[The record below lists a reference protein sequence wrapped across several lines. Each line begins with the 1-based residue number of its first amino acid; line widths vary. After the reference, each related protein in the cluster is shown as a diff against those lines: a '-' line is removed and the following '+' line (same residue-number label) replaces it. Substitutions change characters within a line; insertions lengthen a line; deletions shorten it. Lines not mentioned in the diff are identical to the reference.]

1 MRKKNLW
8 ILIVIVAI
16 VVTILAS
23 EFGFLYGPLYTS
35 PFVYFALLII
45 LGTII
50 IDNISKV
57 DALAKR
63 QTTSNEEINAKIEL
77 AMQRMRVIENKVDK
91 INTILEKVSE

>member
-23 EFGFLYGPLYTS
+23 EFGFSYGFLYTS
-35 PFVYFALLII
+35 PFLYFGLLII

-63 QTTSNEEINAKIEL
+63 QETSNEEINAKIEL
-77 AMQRMRVIENKVDK
+77 AIQRMRVIENKVDK
-91 INTILEKVSE
+91 INAILEKVSE